1 MKSSS
6 LSLSSKLYLFIIV
19 PATVIGWLAYGE
31 DFASISCGILFT
43 LLFLFPMTLNRQQS
57 AEYLEDK
64 MDWDRIQAINNNE
77 V

>member
-1 MKSSS
+1 MMPSS
-6 LSLSSKLYLFIIV
+6 LSLSSRLYLFIIV
-19 PATVIGWLAYGE
+19 PITLIGWLAYGE

-43 LLFLFPMTLNRQQS
+43 LMFLFPMTLNKKQS
-57 AEYLEDK
+57 DEYFEDK